1 VANASLADQLQL
13 LDLQQLDTKLTQL
26 AHQRK
31 VLPELEQVAAAEGK
45 IADLSSALLA
55 SRTAASDLKR
65 ELTKAEADV
74 EQVTTRLERDQAR
87 LDSGSVSAKD
97 ATALLDE
104 VSKLTVR
111 RGSLEEVQL
120 DFMERYEA
128 HSDALSKLEAANA
141 GMEED
146 LIKAKEA
153 LAAADAAVVTEG
165 KAVVVERD
173 YLAGKIPAD
182 LVALYNKV
190 RAQNGGLGAVPLI
203 ANRCGG
209 CRLELNPTDLAS
221 VLSAPEDKIVRC
233 EECSRILV
241 RVPEKQSDLAK
252 AF

>member
-1 VANASLADQLQL
+1 MANASLVDQLQL

-31 VLPELEQVAAAEGK
+31 VLPELEAVSAAQAK
-45 IADLSSALLA
+45 ISDLSSALLA

-74 EQVTTRLERDQAR
+74 EQVATRLERDQVR

-104 VSKLTVR
+104 ISKLNVR
-111 RGSLEEVQL
+111 HSALEEVQL
-120 DFMERYEA
+120 EVMERLDA
-128 HSDALSKLEAANA
+128 HNDALSKIESANA

-146 LIKAKEA
+146 LLKAKES

-173 YLAGKIPAD
+173 YLAAKIPSD
-182 LVALYNKV
+182 LVNLYNKV

-203 ANRCGG
+203 GNRCGG
-209 CRLELNPTDLAS
+209 CRLEMNPTDLAA
-221 VLSAPEDKIVRC
+221 VLGAPEDKIVRC

-241 RVPEKQSDLAK
+241 RVPEKKSDLAK